1 MFFFFPDGIVPQ
13 GDVIVYQSDNENIT
27 TNVLFKDDT
36 FWMSQKDIA
45 NLFNVGVPAISKHLN
60 NIFRDG
66 ELNENSVLFEILYNI
81 ASMKIEYFTDA

>member
-27 TNVLFKDDT
+27 TNVLFKGDT

-45 NLFNVGVPAISKHLN
+45 QLFGVDRTVISKHLK
-60 NIFRDG
+60 NIFAEQ
-66 ELNENSVLFEILYNI
+66 ELES
-81 ASMKIEYFTDA
+81 

>member
-1 MFFFFPDGIVPQ
+1 MFFFFPDGIAPQ

-45 NLFNVGVPAISKHLN
+45 LLFRVDRTVISKHLLRAR
-60 NIFRDG
+60 IRRKF
-66 ELNENSVLFEILYNI
+66 
-81 ASMKIEYFTDA
+81 SMCKNCTYCR